1 MSDTASKQPEV
12 AAQQLPSEKQDEA
25 LRYLENHNG
34 IGAAEVDAVDLK
46 ALRTKVDW
54 HIVPLMFLCYFLQFI
69 DKVIINYAAVMGLSV
84 ELKLVGNDF
93 TNASTSFFIA
103 YLIAEVPNTFL
114 LQKVPA
120 GKWLGFNV
128 IIWGVAVAATSG
140 AKGFTTLVVA
150 RVFLGLFEA
159 TIGPSLMIISSQY
172 YTKKEQA
179 PRFSFWYLGLGVAQ
193 IIGGLISYGF
203 QHVHHASISG
213 WRIMFIVLGI
223 VTSIVGAVVFF
234 YIPDTPMKA
243 SFLTEVEKVALL
255 KHISEN
261 KTGVWNKKFNY
272 KQIFEAVFDVQVW
285 LLTLMV
291 VLQSVSSGV
300 VTTYSSTLIRNMGFS
315 SPHAALLNMPSGVV
329 SIVSTLAVGIGIR
342 KAENRWAWVFGCSI
356 PGIIGGGLMS
366 FLPSS
371 NKAGC
376 LIGIYLVNAIVAPLP
391 VIYHWTAA
399 NCAGYTKRAFCSAL
413 VAGSFSIGNIIG
425 PQTFQAR
432 DAPQYHPA
440 KIAVLATQ
448 AAAGVLAVVLYGY
461 YVWENKRRDARDA
474 AEPQVVDTS
483 SEDYKVESW
492 SGLTDKENRSFRYVY

>member
-1 MSDTASKQPEV
+1 M
-12 AAQQLPSEKQDEA
+12 
-25 LRYLENHNG
+25 
-34 IGAAEVDAVDLK
+34 
-46 ALRTKVDW
+46 
-54 HIVPLMFLCYFLQFI
+54 
-69 DKVIINYAAVMGLSV
+69 
-84 ELKLVGNDF
+84 
-93 TNASTSFFIA
+93 
-103 YLIAEVPNTFL
+103 
-114 LQKVPA
+114 QKVPA

-140 AKGFTTLVVA
+140 VKGYTTLVVA

-223 VTSIVGAVVFF
+223 VTSIVGASVFF
-234 YIPDTPMKA
+234 MIPDTPMKA
-243 SFLTEVEKVALL
+243 PFLTEVEKVALL
-255 KHISEN
+255 RHISDN
-261 KTGVWNKKFNY
+261 KTGVWNNKFNY
-272 KQIFEAVFDVQVW
+272 KQIFEAIFDVQVW

-291 VLQSVSSGV
+291 VLVRTSFSSIRLFCTVPCFISVIESNLIPANSLKQSVSSGV

-315 SPHAALLNMPSGVV
+315 PPHAALLNMPSGVV

-448 AAAGVLAVVLYGY
+448 AAAGVLAVVLFGY

-474 AEPQVVDTS
+474 AEPTEVVDTS
-483 SEDYKVESW
+483 SEDHKVEAW